1 MNGCTINIADFRC
14 RALRTTLSPDR
25 FARRQQGFEVVQDE
39 MDREAEMLQEAVLQD
54 DPTVYDIGIA
64 REAQRLRRRAVF
76 RPINVQR
83 KAKVLRFRDE
93 VSVPCVMHL
102 EERRA
107 ESWPGRPDGPHDHP
121 PAA

>member
-1 MNGCTINIADFRC
+1 
-14 RALRTTLSPDR
+14 
-25 FARRQQGFEVVQDE
+25 
-39 MDREAEMLQEAVLQD
+39 MLQESVLQD

-76 RPINVQR
+76 RPSSTQR
-83 KAKVLRFRDE
+83 KAKVLRFRNE
-93 VSVPCVMHL
+93 LPVPLVIRV

-107 ESWPGRPDGPHDHP
+107 ESRPGRPDGPCDSP